1 MKKNIIF
8 FLNTEKKPSG
18 GRKIIYQFCNFIN
31 KQKNFTSSILHV
43 EKKKTAKLLL
53 SFKKKFKINNSHSGW
68 DFKELKI
75 SKKVDLKWYNEEII
89 LKNSFKLNSKSDF
102 VILPEIFAHFADDF
116 LIKNAISY
124 AIFVQNGYAIFP
136 TSNRKK
142 LNIAYNRA
150 KYILSYSKNI
160 DKCIIKAFPECKK
173 KIIKVIP
180 AINANKLKPDRKQ
193 NLITYM
199 PRKLFKHSELLL
211 FFLERQLPKK
221 WKLKA
226 LINLNEEKVFSF
238 LRKSKIF
245 MSFSDLEGLG
255 MPPIE
260 AAIAGNQ
267 VIGYTGEAG
276 KEYWKKPIFT
286 EIKNGELLYFCEKV
300 LQNLN
305 NKNFLNNSKSQRT
318 RIAKKYSLINQNNSL
333 INILKKIS
341 R

>member
-8 FLNTEKKPSG
+8 FLNFEKNPSG
-18 GRKIIYQFCNFIN
+18 GRKIIYQFSNFIN
-31 KQKNFTSSILHV
+31 KQKNFTSCILHV

-53 SFKKKFKINNSHSGW
+53 SLRKKFKINNNYSGW
-68 DFKELKI
+68 NFKELKV
-75 SKKVDLKWYNEEII
+75 SKKLELKWYNEEIN

-116 LIKNAISY
+116 LIKKDIPY

-136 TSNRKK
+136 TNNRKK
-142 LNIAYNRA
+142 LNFAYNRA

-160 DKCIIKAFPECKK
+160 DKCVIKAFPKCKK

-180 AINANKLKPDRKQ
+180 FINANKLKPNNKQ

-211 FFLERQLPKK
+211 SFLKRQLPKK
-221 WKLKA
+221 WKFKA
-226 LINLNEEKVFSF
+226 LVNLNEEKVFYF

-276 KEYWKKPIFT
+276 REYWKKPIFT
-286 EIKNGELLYFCEKV
+286 EIKNGELLNFCEKV

-305 NKNFLNNSKSQRT
+305 NKNFFNNSKSQRH
-318 RIAKKYSLINQNNSL
+318 RLAKKYSLINQNKSL
-333 INILKKIS
+333 INMLKKIN